1 MSTTL
6 TTEEFKKIIE
16 KIEDLRSKK
25 AIDLSIDEDLS
36 IAVMNLISLEEHF
49 YFTAKKTGKSTYL
62 DLLNNTRELR
72 KKLLGQLMPKHEGET
87 WCISKHLLAATMRVI
102 EVGTKYLAHDQ
113 REEAER
119 MFETAYKIY
128 AMFWAL
134 KMDLVNIQD
143 LEKIEKTDM
152 EKGPDG
158 ENKQWSFEDII
169 NKMVDCCHE

>member
-1 MSTTL
+1 MSTKL
-6 TTEEFKKIIE
+6 TTEEFKKVID
-16 KIEDLRSKK
+16 KIEDLRNKK
-25 AIDLSIDEDLS
+25 SIDLSIDEDLS

-49 YFTAKKTGKSTYL
+49 YFTSKKTGKSEYL
-62 DLLNNTRELR
+62 NLLNDTRELR
-72 KKLLGQLMPKHEGET
+72 KKLLGQLMPSHEGET

-102 EVGTKYLAHDQ
+102 EVGTKYLAHEQ

-134 KMDLVNIQD
+134 KMNLVDLKE
-143 LEKIEKTDM
+143 LEKIESTNM
-152 EKGPDG
+152 EVGPDG
-158 ENKQWSFEDII
+158 KPKEWSFEDII